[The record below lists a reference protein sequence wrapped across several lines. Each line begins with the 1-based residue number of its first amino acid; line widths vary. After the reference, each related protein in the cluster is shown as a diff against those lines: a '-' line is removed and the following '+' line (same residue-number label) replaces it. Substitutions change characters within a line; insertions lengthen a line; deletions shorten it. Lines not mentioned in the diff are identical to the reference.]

1 MFRRTFIPSTFV
13 GRNFALSVIFLV
25 LFPSLSPADWI
36 WTPETGKFINPKW
49 AVKPT
54 PEDQLEYAQS
64 FREQGNCKKAIGEFK
79 KLIKAYPRA
88 KEAPEAE
95 YYIGQCLED
104 MVKPYEAYQAYQLVI
119 DKYPFSERAA
129 QIISL
134 EYNIANHLLEN
145 RGRSKWAE
153 TVVGSDDRVVE
164 ILRTVIKD
172 APYGKFA
179 AIAQYKIGL
188 YLKEKG
194 MYQEARDEFEK
205 TMNDY
210 PKSEWAQ
217 ASKFQIAMADTSRA
231 SDAQHEQK
239 VTSIAI
245 EEFNDFV
252 KSHPDSQLTPEAKEQ
267 MSRLKT
273 KEAENNF
280 VIAKFYEK
288 QKNLKAARIYY
299 KEVTNQYADTSWG
312 PKALARLKAIGE

>member
-1 MFRRTFIPSTFV
+1 MFRRNILLSAIFIF
-13 GRNFALSVIFLV
+13 
-25 LFPSLSPADWI
+25 LFPSLSPAVWI

-49 AVKPT
+49 EVKPT
-54 PEDQLEYAQS
+54 PQDQLEFAQS
-64 FREQGNCKKAIGEFK
+64 FRDTGNCKKAIAEYK
-79 KLIKAYPRA
+79 KLIRAYPRA
-88 KEAPEAE
+88 KEAPEAQFFT
-95 YYIGQCLED
+95 GQCLED
-104 MVKPYEAYQAYQLVI
+104 MTKPYEAYLAYQLVI

-129 QIISL
+129 QIVSI

-145 RGRSKWAE
+145 KDRSKWAE
-153 TVVGSDDRVVE
+153 VVVGSDDRVVE

-179 AIAQYKIGL
+179 AISQYKIGL

-210 PKSEWAQ
+210 PNSEWAQ

-239 VTSIAI
+239 VTSVAM
-245 EEFNDFV
+245 EEFNEFV
-252 KSHPDSQLTPEAKEQ
+252 KAHPDSQLTPEAQAQ
-267 MSRLKT
+267 MSRLK
-273 KEAENNF
+273 ERQAENNF
-280 VIAKFYEK
+280 VIAQFYEK

-299 KEVTNQYADTSWG
+299 KEVANNYADTSWG
-312 PKALARLKAIGE
+312 TKALAKLKIIGE

>member
-1 MFRRTFIPSTFV
+1 MFRRNLV
-13 GRNFALSVIFLV
+13 LSAIFLV
-25 LFPSLSPADWI
+25 MFPSLSPAVWI

-64 FREQGNCKKAIGEFK
+64 FRDQGKCIKAIAEFK
-79 KLIKAYPRA
+79 KLIKVYPRA

-95 YYIGQCLED
+95 FYTGQCMED
-104 MVKPYEAYQAYQLVI
+104 MHKPYEAYQAYQLVI

-129 QIISL
+129 QIVEL

-145 RGRSKWAE
+145 KDRSKWAE
-153 TVVGSDDRVVE
+153 AVVGSDDRVIE
-164 ILRTVIKD
+164 IFRTIIKD

-205 TMNDY
+205 AMNDY
-210 PKSEWAQ
+210 PNSEWAQ
-217 ASKFQIAMADTSRA
+217 AAKFQIAMADMSRA

-239 VTSIAI
+239 VTGVAM
-245 EEFNDFV
+245 EEFNEFV

-267 MSRLKT
+267 MARLKE

-280 VIAKFYEK
+280 VIAKFYLK
-288 QKNLKAARIYY
+288 QKNVKAARIYF
-299 KEVTNQYADTSWG
+299 KEVANKYEDTSWG
-312 PKALARLKAIGE
+312 PKAMAQLKIIGE

>member
-1 MFRRTFIPSTFV
+1 MFRRNILFSI
-13 GRNFALSVIFLV
+13 IFLA
-25 LFPSLSPADWI
+25 LFPSFSHADWI

-64 FREQGNCKKAIGEFK
+64 FKDQGNCKKAMMEFK

-95 YYIGQCLED
+95 FFTGQCLED
-104 MVKPYEAYQAYQLVI
+104 MNKPYEAYQAYQLVI

-129 QIISL
+129 QIVSL
-134 EYNIANHLLEN
+134 EYSIANQLLEN
-145 RGRSKWAE
+145 KGRSKWAE
-153 TVVGSDDRVVE
+153 TVVGSDDRVIE
-164 ILRTVIKD
+164 ILRTIIKD
-172 APYGKFA
+172 APYGKYA
-179 AIAQYKIGL
+179 AISQYKIGL

-194 MYQEARDEFEK
+194 LYQEARDEFEK

-210 PKSEWAQ
+210 PNSDWAQ

-239 VTSIAI
+239 VTSVAM
-245 EEFNDFV
+245 EEFGEFV
-252 KSHPDSQLTPEAKEQ
+252 KTHPDSQLTPEAKEQ
-267 MSRLKT
+267 MARLKE

-280 VIAKFYEK
+280 VIAKFYQK
-288 QKNLKAARIYY
+288 QKNSKAARIYY
-299 KEVTNQYADTSWG
+299 KEVAQNYADTSWA
-312 PKALARLKAIGE
+312 PKALAQLKIIGE

>member
-1 MFRRTFIPSTFV
+1 MFRRNIAAST
-13 GRNFALSVIFLV
+13 IFLF
-25 LFPSLSPADWI
+25 LFSSLAQADWI

-54 PEDQLEYAQS
+54 PEDQLEYSQS
-64 FREQGNCKKAIGEFK
+64 FRDQGNCKKAIAEYK
-79 KLIKAYPRA
+79 KLIRAYPRA

-95 YYIGQCLED
+95 FFIGQCLED

-129 QIISL
+129 QIVSL

-145 RGRSKWAE
+145 KGRSKWAE
-153 TVVGSDDRVVE
+153 TVVGSDDRVIE

-172 APYGKFA
+172 APYGKYA
-179 AIAQYKIGL
+179 AISQYKIGL

-194 MYQEARDEFEK
+194 LYQEARDEFEK

-210 PKSEWAQ
+210 PNSEWAQ

-239 VTSIAI
+239 VAGIAMD
-245 EEFNDFV
+245 EFNEFV
-252 KSHPDSQLTPEAKEQ
+252 KTHPDSELTPEAKAQ
-267 MSRLKT
+267 MARLKD

-280 VIAKFYEK
+280 VIAKFYQK

-299 KEVTNQYADTSWG
+299 KEVIKNYADTSWG
-312 PKALARLKAIGE
+312 PKALAILKVIGE

>member
-1 MFRRTFIPSTFV
+1 MLNLQNMFRRNLFILSLFILFLST
-13 GRNFALSVIFLV
+13 RAQ
-25 LFPSLSPADWI
+25 ADWI

-49 AVKPT
+49 EVKPT
-54 PEDQLEYAQS
+54 PDDQLEYAQS
-64 FREQGNCKKAIGEFK
+64 FRDQGNCKKAMVEYK
-79 KLIKAYPRA
+79 KLIKAYPRS

-95 YYIGQCLED
+95 FYTGQCLED

-129 QIISL
+129 QIVGL

-145 RGRSKWAE
+145 KGRSKWAQV
-153 TVVGSDDRVVE
+153 VVGSDDRVIE

-179 AIAQYKIGL
+179 AISQYKIGL

-210 PKSEWAQ
+210 PNSEWAQ

-239 VTSIAI
+239 VTGVAMD
-245 EEFNDFV
+245 EFNEFV
-252 KSHPDSQLTPEAKEQ
+252 KTHPDSQLTPEAKAQ
-267 MSRLKT
+267 MALLKER
-273 KEAENNF
+273 EAENNF
-280 VIAKFYEK
+280 VIAKFYQK

-299 KEVTNQYADTSWG
+299 KEVDHDYADTSWA
-312 PKALARLKAIGE
+312 PKAEAKLKAIGE

>member
-1 MFRRTFIPSTFV
+1 MFRRNV
-13 GRNFALSVIFLV
+13 ALSAIFLV

-49 AVKPT
+49 EVKPT

-64 FREQGNCKKAIGEFK
+64 FKDKGNCKKAMAEFK
-79 KLIKAYPRA
+79 KLIRAYPRA

-95 YYIGQCLED
+95 FFIGQCQED
-104 MVKPYEAYQAYQLVI
+104 MHKPYEAYQAYQLVI

-129 QIISL
+129 QIVGL

-145 RGRSKWAE
+145 KDRSKWAE
-153 TVVGSDDRVVE
+153 TVVGSDDRVIE

-179 AIAQYKIGL
+179 AISQYKIGL
-188 YLKEKG
+188 YFKEKG

-210 PKSEWAQ
+210 PNSEWAQ
-217 ASKFQIAMADTSRA
+217 ASKFQIAMADTGRA

-239 VTSIAI
+239 VTSIAM
-245 EEFNDFV
+245 EEFNEFV
-252 KSHPDSQLTPEAKEQ
+252 KTHPDSQLTPEAQAQ
-267 MSRLKT
+267 MARLKAR
-273 KEAENNF
+273 EAENNF

-299 KEVTNQYADTSWG
+299 KEVASNYADTSWG
-312 PKALARLKAIGE
+312 PKALAQLKIIGE

>member
-1 MFRRTFIPSTFV
+1 MFRRNII
-13 GRNFALSVIFLV
+13 LSVIFLA

-54 PEDQLEYAQS
+54 PADQLEYAQS
-64 FREQGNCKKAIGEFK
+64 FRDQGNCKKAMAEYK
-79 KLIKAYPRA
+79 KLIKAYPRS

-95 YYIGQCLED
+95 FFTGQCLED
-104 MVKPYEAYQAYQLVI
+104 MHKPYEAYQAYQLVI

-129 QIISL
+129 QIVGL

-145 RGRSKWAE
+145 KDRSKWAK
-153 TVVGSDDRVVE
+153 VVIGSDEKVIE

-172 APYGKFA
+172 APYGKYA
-179 AIAQYKIGL
+179 AISQYKIGL
-188 YLKEKG
+188 FYKEKG

-210 PKSEWAQ
+210 PNSDWAQ

-239 VTSIAI
+239 VASVAM
-245 EEFNDFV
+245 EEFNEFV

-267 MSRLKT
+267 MARLKG

-299 KEVTNQYADTSWG
+299 KEVANNYADTSWA
-312 PKALARLKAIGE
+312 PKALAQLKVIGE

>member
-1 MFRRTFIPSTFV
+1 VLNFKNMFRRNFIIFI
-13 GRNFALSVIFLV
+13 IFLAF
-25 LFPSLSPADWI
+25 FPVSSQADWI
-36 WTPETGKFINPKW
+36 WTPETGKFVNPKW
-49 AVKPT
+49 EVKPT
-54 PEDQLEYAQS
+54 PEDQLEFAQS
-64 FREQGNCKKAIGEFK
+64 FRDQDNCKKAIAEYK
-79 KLIKAYPRA
+79 KLIKAYPRS

-95 YYIGQCLED
+95 FFTGQCLEE

-129 QIISL
+129 QIVGL

-145 RGRSKWAE
+145 KGRSKWAQV
-153 TVVGSDDRVVE
+153 VVGSDDRVIE
-164 ILRTVIKD
+164 IFRTVIKN

-179 AIAQYKIGL
+179 AISQYKIGL

-210 PKSEWAQ
+210 PQSEWAQ
-217 ASKFQIAMADTSRA
+217 ASKFQMAMADTSRA

-239 VTSIAI
+239 VTSIAMD
-245 EEFNDFV
+245 EFNEFV
-252 KSHPDSQLTPEAKEQ
+252 KTHPDSQLTPEAKAQ
-267 MSRLKT
+267 MIRLKE

-280 VIAKFYEK
+280 VIAKFYQK

-299 KEVTNQYADTSWG
+299 KEVANSYADTSWG
-312 PKALARLKAIGE
+312 PKAQAILKTIGE

>member
-1 MFRRTFIPSTFV
+1 MFRRNII
-13 GRNFALSVIFLV
+13 LSVAFLAI
-25 LFPSLSPADWI
+25 FPSFAKADWI

-49 AVKPT
+49 EVKST

-64 FREQGNCKKAIGEFK
+64 FRDQGNCKKAMAEYK

-95 YYIGQCLED
+95 FFTGQCLED
-104 MVKPYEAYQAYQLVI
+104 THKPYEAYLAYQLVI

-129 QIISL
+129 QIVGL
-134 EYNIANHLLEN
+134 EYNLANHLLEN
-145 RGRSKWAE
+145 KDRSKWAE
-153 TVVGSDDRVVE
+153 VVVGSDTRVIE

-179 AIAQYKIGL
+179 AISQYKIGL
-188 YLKEKG
+188 FLKEKG
-194 MYQEARDEFEK
+194 EYQEARDEFEK

-210 PKSEWAQ
+210 PNSEWAQ
-217 ASKFQIAMADTSRA
+217 ASKFQIAMADMSRA

-239 VTSIAI
+239 VTSVAMD
-245 EEFNDFV
+245 EFNEFV
-252 KSHPDSQLTPEAKEQ
+252 KSHPDSQLTPEAQAQ
-267 MSRLKT
+267 MGRLKD

-280 VIAKFYEK
+280 VIAKFYQK

-299 KEVTNQYADTSWG
+299 KEVINNYADTSWG
-312 PKALARLKAIGE
+312 PKAQAVLKIIGE

>member
-1 MFRRTFIPSTFV
+1 MLNLQNMFRRNLFILSLFILFLST
-13 GRNFALSVIFLV
+13 RAQ
-25 LFPSLSPADWI
+25 ADWI

-49 AVKPT
+49 EVKPT
-54 PEDQLEYAQS
+54 PDDQLEYAQS
-64 FREQGNCKKAIGEFK
+64 FRDQGNCKKAMVEYK
-79 KLIKAYPRA
+79 KLIKAYPRS

-95 YYIGQCLED
+95 FYTGQCLED

-129 QIISL
+129 QIVGL

-145 RGRSKWAE
+145 KGRSKWAQV
-153 TVVGSDDRVVE
+153 VVGSDDRVIE

-179 AIAQYKIGL
+179 AISQYKIGL

-210 PKSEWAQ
+210 PNSEWAQ

-239 VTSIAI
+239 VTGVAMD
-245 EEFNDFV
+245 EFNEFV
-252 KSHPDSQLTPEAKEQ
+252 KTHPDSQLTPEAKAQ
-267 MSRLKT
+267 MALLKER
-273 KEAENNF
+273 EAENNF
-280 VIAKFYEK
+280 VIAKFYQK

-299 KEVTNQYADTSWG
+299 KEVINNYADTSWA
-312 PKALARLKAIGE
+312 PKAIAILKIIGE

>member
-1 MFRRTFIPSTFV
+1 MFRRNIL
-13 GRNFALSVIFLV
+13 LSAILV
-25 LFPSLSPADWI
+25 FLFPSLCPADWV

-49 AVKPT
+49 EVKPT

-64 FREQGNCKKAIGEFK
+64 FRDQGNCKKAMAEYK

-95 YYIGQCLED
+95 FFTGQCLED
-104 MVKPYEAYQAYQLVI
+104 MSKPYEAYQAYQLVI

-129 QIISL
+129 QIVSL

-145 RGRSKWAE
+145 KGRSKWAQV
-153 TVVGSDDRVVE
+153 VVGSDDRVIE

-172 APYGKFA
+172 APYGKYA
-179 AIAQYKIGL
+179 AISQYKIGL
-188 YLKEKG
+188 YMKGKG

-210 PKSEWAQ
+210 PNSEWAQ

-239 VTSIAI
+239 VSSIAI
-245 EEFNDFV
+245 DEFNDFV
-252 KSHPDSQLTPEAKEQ
+252 KTHPDSELTPEAKAQ
-267 MSRLKT
+267 MARLKD

-299 KEVTNQYADTSWG
+299 KEVADNYADTSWG
-312 PKALARLKAIGE
+312 PKALAHLKIIGE